1 MILRRAKRQN
11 GSRQYAPSVGLKC
24 GPHFDMIELVIDMV
38 YCCDNCGFIFSR
50 SEETEQ
56 CPDCGKYEVRPAN
69 EAEQEEFSARMAELI
84 REECAEAPRFPNLVE
99 TEISM
104 FSTFSF
110 RLPATALRIDS
121 KMIVDI
127 AVEYGE
133 SSTDRNELIGNVW
146 ARQEGGRSAVF
157 LMSVHLPAKSD
168 EAPKEQV
175 DRVFGALNDNGEFN
189 AKLVD
194 FITEQTTHSA

>member
-1 MILRRAKRQN
+1 MI
-11 GSRQYAPSVGLKC
+11 
-24 GPHFDMIELVIDMV
+24 FT
-38 YCCDNCGFIFSR
+38 CDNCGFIFSR

-69 EAEQEEFSARMAELI
+69 EEEQKEFAERMAELS
-84 REECAEAPRFPNLVE
+84 RSEHSEQPRIPNIE
-99 TEISM
+99 DAEISM
-104 FSTFSF
+104 FSSFSF
-110 RLPATALRIDS
+110 RLPSTALQIDS
-121 KMIVDI
+121 GMIVDI

-133 SSTDRNELIGNVW
+133 NPANRSELVGNAWV
-146 ARQEGGRSAVF
+146 RQEGGRSAAF

-175 DRVFGALNDNGEFN
+175 GRVFEALNNNGEFN

-194 FITEQTTHSA
+194 FITEQITHSA

>member
-1 MILRRAKRQN
+1 
-11 GSRQYAPSVGLKC
+11 
-24 GPHFDMIELVIDMV
+24 MIELVIEMIFT
-38 YCCDNCGFIFSR
+38 CDNCGFIFSR
-50 SEETEQ
+50 SEETDQ

-104 FSTFSF
+104 FSTFAF

-146 ARQEGGRSAVF
+146 ARQEGGTTSSF
-157 LMSVHLPAKSD
+157 LMAVHLPIKQG

-175 DRVFGALNDNGEFN
+175 NRIFASLNGDDAFRTR
-189 AKLVD
+189 LFD
-194 FITEQTTHSA
+194 FIVQQPKM